1 MHTGITAAIN
11 EVLRNTDLFPVSP
24 NRFYDIQEIYAIVD
38 DNVEDDFG
46 KTPDDFHHY
55 IRTCICNYFRG
66 KNFTL
71 RRKLTRKPPE
81 YKCRQKYIY
90 AFLEPEPAK

>member
-1 MHTGITAAIN
+1 MHTGITEAIN
-11 EVLRNTDLFPVSP
+11 DVLRNTDLFPVSP

-55 IRTCICNYFRG
+55 ICTCICNYFRG

-71 RRKLTRKPPE
+71 RRKLTRKPSE

-90 AFLEPEPAK
+90 AFLELEPAK

>member
-1 MHTGITAAIN
+1 MHTGITEAIN
-11 EVLRNTDLFPVSP
+11 DVLRNTDLFPVNP

-38 DNVEDDFG
+38 DNVEDDFD

-55 IRTCICNYFRG
+55 IRTCICDNFRG
-66 KNFTL
+66 KNRTL
-71 RRKLTRKPPE
+71 CRKLTRKPPE